1 MIPKQQAQ
9 QWLAN
14 NALILDTETTGLDS
28 KAEIIEISIIDCA
41 GNVLLDTLVKP
52 TAPIPEDAT
61 RIHGIT
67 NEMVTNAPTWP
78 EVYDLFVPLVEGRE
92 LVIYNA
98 DYDLRMIRQADERN
112 DLLNIRT
119 QADCAML
126 AYAEFYG
133 QWDDY
138 RGQWKWQR
146 LGNAAKQQG
155 VVIEGKAHRALA
167 DCQMTLGVIA
177 SMAGQWCTTMQ
188 RLKSKCGC
196 PDCGSSLVQI
206 G

>member
-1 MIPKQQAQ
+1 MTPKQQAQ

-52 TAPIPEDAT
+52 TAPIPDDAT

-67 NEMVTNAPTWP
+67 KEMVANAPTWP
-78 EVYDLFVPLVEGRE
+78 MIVDQFKAIISGRK

-98 DYDLRMIRQADERN
+98 DYDLRMIYQTNNKHELEPVFYGNQWN
-112 DLLNIRT
+112 D
-119 QADCAML
+119 AECAML

-138 RGQWKWQR
+138 RRQWKWQR
-146 LGNAAKQQG
+146 LGNAAMQQN
-155 VVIEGKAHRALA
+155 VIIEGKAHRALA
-167 DCQMTLGVIA
+167 DCLTTLGVIKA
-177 SMAGQWCTTMQ
+177 MAGLNE
-188 RLKSKCGC
+188 RSN
-196 PDCGSSLVQI
+196 
-206 G
+206 

>member
-67 NEMVTNAPTWP
+67 NEVVANAPTWP
-78 EVYDLFVPLVEGRE
+78 MIVDQFKAIVSGRK

-98 DYDLRMIRQADERN
+98 DYDLRIIYQTNNRHELEPVFFGKEWSD
-112 DLLNIRT
+112 
-119 QADCAML
+119 ADCAML
-126 AYAEFYG
+126 TYAEFYG

-138 RGQWKWQR
+138 RNGYKWQR
-146 LGNAAKQQG
+146 LGNAARQQN

-167 DCQMTLGVIA
+167 DCQMTLGVIKA
-177 SMAGQWCTTMQ
+177 MAG
-188 RLKSKCGC
+188 
-196 PDCGSSLVQI
+196 VY
-206 G
+206 